1 MDPDQDQ
8 SIKMHPD
15 PDHID
20 KPDPD
25 PHKFADD
32 KPKYM
37 EYKSI

>member
-15 PDHID
+15 SDHID

>member
-8 SIKMHPD
+8 DQSVK
-15 PDHID
+15 ID

-25 PHKFADD
+25 PHQFADD

-37 EYKSI
+37 EYKHI